1 MENKIKS
8 FADGNAVLKLIILN
22 AVIYVFILSF
32 EMINGLPLSKNKF
45 EQMLPEDLQYHP
57 QQWLSVPG
65 NFGAFIRKPWS
76 LVTYMF
82 SNESFMP
89 FLTSMIWLLFFG
101 SLLQIL
107 LTSKR
112 VFPVYFYG
120 GLAGGMVF
128 LVVAGVMH
136 VNTYLLTSS
145 LPVFALAA
153 AVTTLS
159 PNYKIFSAIRGGF
172 SLWILTAIYAALTFL
187 TARSVPLVAAY
198 FAAAFAGFLFTRQLQ
213 RGKDHGAWMNNFLHT
228 INTAFS
234 PQARSANRT
243 QAEINHDN
251 EMKLNRILDKISRHG
266 LASLTKEEKDFLHKQ
281 SK

>member
-57 QQWLSVPG
+57 QQWFSVPG

-112 VFPVYFYG
+112 VFPLYFYG
-120 GLAGGMVF
+120 GLAGGIVF
-128 LVVAGVMH
+128 LVVAWVMH

-145 LPVFALAA
+145 VPVFALAA
-153 AVTTLS
+153 AVTTMS
-159 PNYKIFSAIRGGF
+159 PNYKIFNAIRGGF
-172 SLWILTAIYAALTFL
+172 SLWILTAIYAVLTFL
-187 TARSVPLVAAY
+187 TTRSIPLLAAY
-198 FAAAFAGFLFTRQLQ
+198 FAAALAGFLFIRQLQ
-213 RGKDHGAWMNNFLHT
+213 RGKDHGAWMNNFLHK
-228 INTAFS
+228 INTAFA
-234 PQARSANRT
+234 PQSRFSNRT
-243 QAEINHDN
+243 QEEINHDN
-251 EMKLNRILDKISRHG
+251 EVKFNRILDKISRHG
-266 LASLTKEEKDFLHKQ
+266 LASLTKEEKNFLLKQ